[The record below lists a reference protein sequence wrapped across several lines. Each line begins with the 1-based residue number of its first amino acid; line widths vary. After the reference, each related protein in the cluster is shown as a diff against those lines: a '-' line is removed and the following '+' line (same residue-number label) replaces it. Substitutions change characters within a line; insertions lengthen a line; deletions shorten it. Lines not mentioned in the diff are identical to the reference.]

1 MKDLDFTLLQD
12 LAYEVQTEVMRATK
26 KHGNESMA
34 LNDDPSKRLAILG
47 EEYGEVC
54 RALTYDNNNP
64 ENLRSELI
72 QTAAMAIAWVY
83 ALETQSQK
91 SDEVKCMKV
100 SETPIRA
107 PILEWP
113 PIGKHIVGDGVFFK
127 VVPNDDGTKG
137 VKVVDERSVISEE
150 AVRTIF
156 GLPIAD
162 GYISEEEND

>member
-1 MKDLDFTLLQD
+1 MKFFDFELIGLLTN
-12 LAYEVQTEVMRATK
+12 EVAAEVSRATK

-83 ALETQSQK
+83 ALETQSQ
-91 SDEVKCMKV
+91 EPR
-100 SETPIRA
+100 PIA
-107 PILEWP
+107 YEDKTGFVPVQEWP
-113 PIGKHIVGDGVFFK
+113 QIGHRLISEDGVFFK

-150 AVRTIF
+150 AVRTVF